1 MLVVNKQRTFK
12 ENIGS
17 LLIEKKVILITSIID
32 ILAIVAIL
40 IPIFIMYLS
49 YVSLPNEIKLDT
61 NFSDYLCQYSDS
73 KIHMNKELYA
83 DLVMAVSFSAVI
95 LVINWIILLINKIVM
110 IVSLETYFSINNYDK
125 NIFVLATLSYIFGF
139 FVNFILY
146 KKSKEIIEN
155 LKKSQM
161 KNFNIN
167 LNYCS
172 NVIIDDVQTPQITP
186 NDLDILNLKRKLLNL
201 QKMKELGLINDK
213 EYYEIKEK
221 IFLNKD

>member
-1 MLVVNKQRTFK
+1 MLVINKQKTFK
-12 ENIGS
+12 EKIGS
-17 LLIEKKVILITSIID
+17 LLIEKNVILITSIID
-32 ILAIVAIL
+32 VLVIVAIL

-73 KIHMNKELYA
+73 KIHMNKGLYA
-83 DLVMAVSFSAVI
+83 DLVMVISFSTLI
-95 LVINWIILLINKIVM
+95 LVINWIILLLNKIVM
-110 IVSLETYFSINNYDK
+110 IVSLEAYFSINNYDR
-125 NIFVLATLSYIFGF
+125 NVFVLAKLSYIFGF

-146 KKSKEIIEN
+146 KKSKKIIEN
-155 LKKSQM
+155 LKKTQM
-161 KNFNIN
+161 KNFNIK
-167 LNYCS
+167 LNCYS

-201 QKMKELGLINDK
+201 QKMKEFGLINDK

-221 IFLNKD
+221 IFSNKD